1 MVAEE
6 EAIRNVIEEMTDAFN
21 LHDATRCSQF
31 FMADG
36 DLATVRGEWFHG
48 ASEIKRG
55 LDEIFATRAG
65 AARLTPVDIRIRF
78 IRPDV
83 ALAHVHNELTGFTG
97 SDGTPLAPHIEFSLR
112 VFSQE
117 DGGWRLAAMHNRRLD
132 HGP

>member
-6 EAIRNVIEEMTDAFN
+6 DAIRKLIEEMTDAFN
-21 LHDATRCSQF
+21 AHDATRCSQI

-55 LDEIFATRAG
+55 LDEIFTTRAG

-83 ALAHVHNELTGFTG
+83 ALAHVQNELSGLNG
-97 SDGTPLAPHIEFSLR
+97 SDGKLLAPHIEFSLR
-112 VFSQE
+112 VFSKE